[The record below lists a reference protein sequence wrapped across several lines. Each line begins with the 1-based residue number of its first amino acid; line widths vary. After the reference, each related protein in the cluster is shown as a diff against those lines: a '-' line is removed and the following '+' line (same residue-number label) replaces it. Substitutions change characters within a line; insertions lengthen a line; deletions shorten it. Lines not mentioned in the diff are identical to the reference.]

1 MAKTDTVER
10 LKWPDYA
17 VISTDSRV
25 YCAMLASKGTRRI
38 DSSSLYDEVSNAR
51 GRDVIGALM
60 HGKAF
65 IENLL
70 KAPNEYLCLK
80 ATSDMLNTDDP
91 KRIDCSKCKNYQNFQ
106 KKFNE
111 KVEREHHGS
120 GVEI

>member
-1 MAKTDTVER
+1 MTKTDTVEK

-17 VISTDSRV
+17 VIMMDGRV

-60 HGKAF
+60 HGKGF

-70 KAPNEYLCLK
+70 KAPNEYLCLE
-80 ATSDMLNTDDP
+80 ATSQFLKTHDP
-91 KRIDCSKCKNYQNFQ
+91 KLDCSKCKNYQNFQ

-111 KVEREHHGS
+111 NVEREHHGS
-120 GVEI
+120 GAEV